1 MNRTNK
7 QKTNISD
14 EKERD
19 LLLLEVFKDIAS
31 IEEEG
36 FGRVVIEIKN
46 GQIVSWWKVSSH
58 TRRGFLK
65 KMKDVSEDPALSR
78 R

>member
-7 QKTNISD
+7 QKTNTSD
-14 EKERD
+14 KKERD
-19 LLLLEVFKDIAS
+19 LLLLEVSKDIAS

-46 GQIVSWWKVSSH
+46 GQIVTWWKVASH
-58 TRRGFLK
+58 TRRGFFK
-65 KMKDVSEDPALSR
+65 KMKNIDY
-78 R
+78 